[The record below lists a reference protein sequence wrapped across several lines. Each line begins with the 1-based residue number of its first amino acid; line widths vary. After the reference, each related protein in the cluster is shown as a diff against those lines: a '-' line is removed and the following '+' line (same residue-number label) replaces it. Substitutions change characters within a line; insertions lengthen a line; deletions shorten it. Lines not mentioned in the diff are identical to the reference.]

1 MATLTVKALNAEGDP
16 LDGVAIQAR
25 LTDLN
30 GTTLHEF
37 SLDGLIVQPALTH
50 TGSDGIATLDL
61 VPNGSIQRENTYY
74 TVDVGDQG
82 SVLISKGSSTETLL
96 AARVVSPIALGPA
109 AILGDLADVD
119 ISGLTSGQALQWNGT
134 KWIPVDWVEGG
145 GGGGGAPAAHATS
158 HITGSDQ
165 LADATGST
173 HGLMSASDKTKL
185 NGVAS
190 GATANATDAQLR
202 DRSTHTGTQAHTT
215 ITGLGTAAT
224 QNTTAFE
231 AAGAVASG
239 ITAHAGAVDPHG
251 DRAYTDTKIAQLI
264 NSAPGLLDT
273 LDEIAAALGDD
284 PNFAAT
290 ITTALAGK
298 QASSSL
304 LSQIAGLSFS
314 ANDFISYVGGVLTN
328 RTPTQVKAALAI
340 AQADVSGLTSAL
352 ANLQPLDT
360 DLTTLAGLTATT
372 DNIIQSVAGAW
383 ASRTPAQLKA
393 TLALVKGDVGLTNV
407 DNTSDASKPIST
419 ATQTALDAKAPLQL
433 TLRTITGTSDTPVLS
448 DVGKIME
455 TSNGSAVAI
464 TLPTNA
470 SVPYPLQT
478 ELVWCQTGAG
488 QITINAPG
496 GGGTLRAPGGAKSRA
511 QWSQIGARKRGTDE
525 WVVYGDT
532 TT

>member
-1 MATLTVKALNAEGDP
+1 MATLTVKALNAEGEP
-16 LDGVAIQAR
+16 LDGLAIQAH

-30 GTTLHEF
+30 GARLREF

-61 VPNGSIQRENTYY
+61 VPNADIQRENTYY
-74 TVDVGDQG
+74 TINVGDQG
-82 SVLISKGSSTETLL
+82 SVLISKGAGTETLL

-119 ISGLTSGQALQWNGT
+119 VSGLTSGQALQWNGT

-165 LADATGST
+165 LSDATGST
-173 HGLMSASDKTKL
+173 HGLMPASAVTKL
-185 NGVAS
+185 AGIAS
-190 GATANATDAQLR
+190 GATANSTDAQLR
-202 DRSTHTGTQAHTT
+202 DRNTHTGTQAHTT

-231 AAGAVASG
+231 AAGAVTSG
-239 ITAHAGAVDPHG
+239 INAHVAATDPHG

-328 RTPTQVKAALAI
+328 RTPAQVKAALAI
-340 AQADVSGLTSAL
+340 AQADVSGLTAAL

-360 DLTTLAGLTATT
+360 ELTTLAGLTATT

-393 TLALVKGDVGLTNV
+393 TLALVKGDVGLGNV

-419 ATQTALDAKAPLQL
+419 ATQTALDLKANLAVTVRTVAGTTDTLVLADQGKVIETTAATAVTETIPLN
-433 TLRTITGTSDTPVLS
+433 T
-448 DVGKIME
+448 
-455 TSNGSAVAI
+455 AVAFPI
-464 TLPTNA
+464 GT
-470 SVPYPLQT
+470 VV
-478 ELVWCQTGAG
+478 EWCQIGAG
-488 QITINAPG
+488 QITVAFA
-496 GGGTLRAPGGAKSRA
+496 GTLRAPGGAKTRA
-511 QWSQIGARKRGTDE
+511 QYSTIGARKRGTDE
-525 WVVYGDT
+525 WVVFGDT